1 MHLGNLYY
9 LQILCLPLM
18 GNFRTISWGLVQIK
32 TNGDPDSWLRSGY
45 CETQRDTKTR
55 VRTAAWVQKELNVQ
69 EQRVLNQDMGYTEAV
84 AAQIKPF
91 QELLMKKKTNNSRFG
106 SHSAP
111 CSGSSHCT
119 PAEAC
124 CLFGSAHLG
133 CSQTPFSPLL
143 PVVSHLI

>member
-1 MHLGNLYY
+1 
-9 LQILCLPLM
+9 M

-91 QELLMKKKTNNSRFG
+91 QELLMEKKTKQFQVWVSF
-106 SHSAP
+106 
-111 CSGSSHCT
+111 C
-119 PAEAC
+119 
-124 CLFGSAHLG
+124 
-133 CSQTPFSPLL
+133 PLL
-143 PVVSHLI
+143 RLFPLHPC